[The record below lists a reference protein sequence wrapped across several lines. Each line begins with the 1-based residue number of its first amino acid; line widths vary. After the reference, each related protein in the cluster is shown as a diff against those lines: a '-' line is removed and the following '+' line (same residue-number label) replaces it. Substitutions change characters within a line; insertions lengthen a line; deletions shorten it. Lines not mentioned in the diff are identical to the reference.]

1 MHSFMNIYEIFNGYI
16 YINGLQT
23 CTSYNELFLRYD
35 YLINV
40 LIVFGYD
47 IKPSIFTFMAI
58 IL

>member
-1 MHSFMNIYEIFNGYI
+1 MHI
-16 YINGLQT
+16 
-23 CTSYNELFLRYD
+23 YNELILRYD

-47 IKPSIFTFMAI
+47 IKVSIFTFMAI

>member
-1 MHSFMNIYEIFNGYI
+1 MHI
-16 YINGLQT
+16 
-23 CTSYNELFLRYD
+23 YNELFLRYD

-47 IKPSIFTFMAI
+47 IKLSIFTFMAI